1 MAFREVAV
9 SEVREVLRLTALG
22 RGLREI
28 ARLTG
33 IDRKTVR
40 RYLEA
45 ARDAGFDPA
54 AGVEALDDA
63 LIGAVCE
70 RVRPARPGGHGRA
83 WAALEER
90 RAQLVAWLEDD
101 LRLTKIETLL
111 AREGCITLIAT
122 LRPREVSSARNTRP
136 MAPRPIG
143 STTG

>member
-9 SEVREVLRLTALG
+9 SEVREVLRLAVLG

-54 AGVEALDDA
+54 AGVDTLDDA

-70 RVRPARPGGHGRA
+70 RVRPARPGRPRPAVGRA
-83 WAALEER
+83 RGAP
-90 RAQLVAWLEDD
+90 
-101 LRLTKIETLL
+101 
-111 AREGCITLIAT
+111 GAT
-122 LRPREVSSARNTRP
+122 RWP
-136 MAPRPIG
+136 G
-143 STTG
+143 SRTICG